1 MITLLV
7 AAFVAARIAVGAGGR
22 VFTSYDTYTYALRND
37 PAVDRGPVVSI
48 LGHSPRLPGLP
59 VFYALLPDDVWR
71 VWAQWT
77 IGTVAWALLAVALWA
92 TLSSLAARVVAA
104 LGVMSLGLVP
114 AMTNWDFAILSEA
127 LSISLGVLT
136 LACFLLWRR
145 TGSIVFLTGTAA
157 AGAWWAFVRPET
169 RLPVGVLALAV
180 FWVAWRASRTPA
192 TSASGTSPMAGSS
205 SVGASAGSVGDGSSV
220 SPASGSESRESG
232 SRDSESRDSG
242 SRDSGSRDSG
252 SRDSGSR
259 DSGSR
264 DSGLQGSG
272 SRGSEASGSEASGSE
287 ASGSEVLV
295 PEAAG
300 AAAGARTGGVPWWRP
315 ARWWVPGARAPLVAT
330 GALLLAIGWVTAI
343 TPTVTHTF
351 PGWSATGLSLEEETL
366 NYRLRLQVLPNPEI
380 SRVFREDLG
389 MPDCPAA
396 NRVAAGKDWA
406 IAEFAAAYRS
416 CPELKAWGEEHAT
429 SSGYE
434 YALAAPG
441 QYIGFLRDVL
451 PRSLSG
457 IVHTEVGQVLPASV
471 ERLIFPPRQEF
482 VMQIGVPLVLLML
495 LSVFTRRWLLWGSAF
510 TVCVISAAT
519 ILAGLS
525 LSVGEYAR
533 FGIQEAAGFRIA
545 LIIALALLIDAVVTW
560 SRTRLATRTT

>member
-7 AAFVAARIAVGAGGR
+7 AAFVAARIVVGAGGR

-48 LGHSPRLPGLP
+48 FGHSPRLPGLP
-59 VFYALLPDDVWR
+59 VFYALFPDDVWR

-145 TGSIVFLTGTAA
+145 SGSVVFLAGTAG

-180 FWVAWRASRTPA
+180 LWVAWRASRTRPTTAPA
-192 TSASGTSPMAGSS
+192 AAGSS
-205 SVGASAGSVGDGSSV
+205 GAASSGVGTSGAVASDAVGGD
-220 SPASGSESRESG
+220 
-232 SRDSESRDSG
+232 
-242 SRDSGSRDSG
+242 
-252 SRDSGSR
+252 
-259 DSGSR
+259 
-264 DSGLQGSG
+264 
-272 SRGSEASGSEASGSE
+272 
-287 ASGSEVLV
+287 ASGSEVAGSGV
-295 PEAAG
+295 AGSGVGGSSGPDSGETASGASGVAGTEQGSHAG
-300 AAAGARTGGVPWWRP
+300 AAPWWQP
-315 ARWWVPGARAPLVAT
+315 VRWWVPGARGPLVAT
-330 GALLLAIGWVTAI
+330 GVLLLAIGWVTAI

-366 NYRLRLQVLPNPEI
+366 NYRLRLQVLPDPEI

-396 NRVAAGKDWA
+396 NAVAAGKEWA
-406 IAEFAAAYRS
+406 IAEFAEAYRS
-416 CPELKAWGEEHAT
+416 CPELKAWGEENAT
-429 SSGYE
+429 SSGYR
-434 YALAAPG
+434 YALAAPD
-441 QYIGFLRDVL
+441 QYLGFLRDVL

-457 IVHTEVGQVLPASV
+457 IVHTEVGQVLPAPV

-482 VMQIGVPLVLLML
+482 NPQIGVPLVLAML

-510 TVCVISAAT
+510 AVCVISAAT

-545 LIIALALLIDAVVTW
+545 LIIAVALLIDAAASW
-560 SRTRLATRTT
+560 IRTRLATRTA

>member
-1 MITLLV
+1 MRGTRWVITLLV
-7 AAFVAARIAVGAGGR
+7 AAFVAARVVVGAGGR

-48 LGHSPRLPGLP
+48 FGHSPRLPGLP
-59 VFYALLPDDVWR
+59 VFYALFPDDVWR

-92 TLSSLAARVVAA
+92 TLSSLVARVVAA
-104 LGVMSLGLVP
+104 LGVMALGLVP

-145 TGSIVFLTGTAA
+145 SGSVWFLAGTAG

-180 FWVAWRASRTPA
+180 LWVAWRAARTPGA
-192 TSASGTSPMAGSS
+192 DAAGVSSPSGAAGVASSSGTA
-205 SVGASAGSVGDGSSV
+205 VGASAGASSSADAAGVRSGSDAAGV
-220 SPASGSESRESG
+220 SSGSDVAGAEVPASG
-232 SRDSESRDSG
+232 
-242 SRDSGSRDSG
+242 
-252 SRDSGSR
+252 
-259 DSGSR
+259 
-264 DSGLQGSG
+264 
-272 SRGSEASGSEASGSE
+272 
-287 ASGSEVLV
+287 
-295 PEAAG
+295 AAG
-300 AAAGARTGGVPWWRP
+300 SPGREEPWWKP
-315 ARWWVPGARAPLVAT
+315 ARWWVPGARGPLVAT
-330 GALLLAIGWVTAI
+330 GVLLLAIGWVTVI

-366 NYRLRLQVLPNPEI
+366 NYRLRLQVLPDPEI

-396 NRVAAGKDWA
+396 NRVAAGSEWA
-406 IAEFAAAYRS
+406 IAEFADAYRS
-416 CPELKAWGEEHAT
+416 CPDLKAWGEEHAT

-441 QYIGFLRDVL
+441 QYLGFLRDVL

-457 IVHTEVGQVLPASV
+457 IVHTEVGQVLPAPI

-482 VMQIGVPLVLLML
+482 MMQIGVPLVLAML
-495 LSVFTRRWLLWGSAF
+495 LALFTRRWLLWGSAF
-510 TVCVISAAT
+510 AVCVISAAT

-545 LIIALALLIDAVVTW
+545 LVIAVALLVDAAVAW
-560 SRTRLATRTT
+560 LRTRLTTRTS